1 MKLNKKA
8 SLLFLIS
15 LILFFALSTL
25 ILPHI
30 AHTNA
35 EMFLYNALLVS
46 IPALL
51 LPALVYRRVNR
62 FPVFRAPRF
71 THILLALVLGFGCL
85 QLNQALYCLN
95 ETIFFGIEI
104 DSAATTAESLLDM
117 SVLNMVLSLG
127 VIPPLSEEFL
137 MRGALLETWRRY
149 SPIGAAVLT
158 SLLFAL
164 MHLAPSA
171 FIVYFGIGLLFAAV
185 YLITRNVWLTVIV
198 HLVNNMASV
207 LTAIS
212 MKNSAGLLE
221 AADES
226 AEAITDIFATRGGN
240 FEMFIIYAALAALFI
255 VPAILGLKNSCEK
268 RGIGMYAPPETPA
281 VPEDEAVS
289 EAPAEGEA
297 ALVAPA
303 EVKGSMWRDAVLW
316 TTIAVLVILN
326 VIMGLSEFGVI

>member
-30 AHTNA
+30 AHTSA

-62 FPVFRAPRF
+62 FPIFRAPRF
-71 THILLALVLGFGCL
+71 THILLSLVLGFGCL

-212 MKNSAGLLE
+212 MKNSAGLSE

-226 AEAITDIFATRGGN
+226 AEMFGDLFATRGGT
-240 FEMFIIYAALAALFI
+240 FEMFVIYAALAALFI
-255 VPAILGLKNSCEK
+255 VPAILGLKSSCEK
-268 RGIGMYAPPETPA
+268 RRIGMYAPS
-281 VPEDEAVS
+281 D
-289 EAPAEGEA
+289 APVLPEGEA
-297 ALVAPA
+297 LEEPEEAYVEASEEA
-303 EVKGSMWRDAVLW
+303 KGSMWRDAVLW